1 MQGNGRWI
9 GLDLSKRTYE
19 MCYFDQKGKVGRSG
33 GETTKAGRS
42 KLYAKL
48 KAEDIVAMEVNSLAF
63 VMEKEMRQIGCTVV
77 ILDASQLSVIYAST
91 KKTDKEDALKL
102 ARLVKIYEKEDLPI
116 VDVPT
121 EKEYYRRKLTK
132 ECKTLKDDRT
142 QEINRLHAL
151 FLQCGITTM
160 KRSNL
165 QTDANRQKV
174 LPQLF
179 GYEVGQAK
187 RVCERLTLLEAQI
200 KELEQ
205 TITKECKADKCLTR
219 QPKCRLPC

>member
-1 MQGNGRWI
+1 MPI
-9 GLDLSKRTYE
+9 GKHRLLTYALIAHE
-19 MCYFDQKGKVGRSG
+19 LNNFQS
-33 GETTKAGRS
+33 S
-42 KLYAKL
+42 H
-48 KAEDIVAMEVNSLAF
+48 F
-63 VMEKEMRQIGCTVV
+63 V
-77 ILDASQLSVIYAST
+77 QLFNF
-91 KKTDKEDALKL
+91 
-102 ARLVKIYEKEDLPI
+102 KEDLPI

>member
-1 MQGNGRWI
+1 
-9 GLDLSKRTYE
+9 
-19 MCYFDQKGKVGRSG
+19 MCAIAHELNNFQS
-33 GETTKAGRS
+33 S
-42 KLYAKL
+42 
-48 KAEDIVAMEVNSLAF
+48 NF
-63 VMEKEMRQIGCTVV
+63 V
-77 ILDASQLSVIYAST
+77 QLFNF
-91 KKTDKEDALKL
+91 
-102 ARLVKIYEKEDLPI
+102 KEDLPI

-200 KELEQ
+200 KELEIRQ
-205 TITKECKADKCLTR
+205 RLLLQRMSEMESALTMEM
-219 QPKCRLPC
+219 K

>member
-1 MQGNGRWI
+1 LFN
-9 GLDLSKRTYE
+9 
-19 MCYFDQKGKVGRSG
+19 F
-33 GETTKAGRS
+33 
-42 KLYAKL
+42 
-48 KAEDIVAMEVNSLAF
+48 
-63 VMEKEMRQIGCTVV
+63 
-77 ILDASQLSVIYAST
+77 
-91 KKTDKEDALKL
+91 
-102 ARLVKIYEKEDLPI
+102 KEDLPI

-205 TITKECKADKCLTR
+205 TITKECKADKDIEGLFSAAYIARLKNTAEFAYR
-219 QPKCRLPC
+219 QTSLINVCALRAPMQQSSRIDILSTVAFYGTAANDTGGRR